1 MSREEPGTLL
11 RRKLELSLTF
21 PDLLTHALVQHLQQA
36 RRHNIDDP
44 VMKGGYGRE
53 VLRQRRDLAA
63 REVNQQSFR
72 DDEDVVRGT
81 TERGEKLAA
90 RSDIGQ
96 IEAHAI
102 ENAGRLL
109 ATKNL
114 LFVIEDS
121 RQIDFDPMKRC
132 WQIHSIGTRVEA
144 GSQVDDHIHALPD
157 LLNDEFVVCISACD
171 PGPRCALA
179 ERHGFRDLVAALAC
193 EAPREQIAENGIGPF
208 RFAGAVNGREE
219 RGIGNIA
226 DEGIAGA
233 HSDSLPRFR
242 SLSDS
247 AIGLDTLLTS
257 YSSSTPFA
265 LLLVSGPCQTRGIQS
280 QHRVAG
286 EVDRKRNPAFP
297 LRREELANH
306 RIA

>member
-1 MSREEPGTLL
+1 MRREERGTLL
-11 RRKLELSLTF
+11 RRKLELGLTS
-21 PDLLTHALVQHLQQA
+21 PDLLTHALLQHLQQA

-44 VMKGGYGRE
+44 VMEGGYGRE
-53 VLRQRRDLAA
+53 VLRQRRDLVA

-72 DDEDVVRGT
+72 DDEDVLRGT

-96 IEAHAI
+96 IEARAI

-121 RQIDFDPMKRC
+121 RQVDFDPMKRC

-144 GSQVDDHIHALPD
+144 GSQVDNHVEALPE
-157 LLNDEFVVCISACD
+157 LLLDEFVVCISACD
-171 PGPRCALA
+171 PGPRRALA
-179 ERHGFRDLVAALAC
+179 DRHGFRDLVAALAR
-193 EAPREQIAENGIGPF
+193 EAQRERIAENGIGPF

-219 RGIGNIA
+219 RGVRDIA
-226 DEGIAGA
+226 HEGIAGA

-247 AIGLDTLLTS
+247 AIRLHTLLTS
-257 YSSSTPFA
+257 YVSSISLPYDWY
-265 LLLVSGPCQTRGIQS
+265 LDLPG
-280 QHRVAG
+280 
-286 EVDRKRNPAFP
+286 
-297 LRREELANH
+297 
-306 RIA
+306 

>member
-1 MSREEPGTLL
+1 MRREERGTLL
-11 RRKLELSLTF
+11 RRKLELGLTS
-21 PDLLTHALVQHLQQA
+21 PDLLTHALLQHLQQA

-44 VMKGGYGRE
+44 VMEGGYGRE
-53 VLRQRRDLAA
+53 VLRQRRSLVA

-72 DDEDVVRGT
+72 DDEDVLRGI
-81 TERGEKLAA
+81 TERSEQLAA

-96 IEAHAI
+96 IEARAI

-121 RQIDFDPMKRC
+121 WQIDFDPMKRC

-144 GSQVDDHIHALPD
+144 GSQVDDHVDALPD
-157 LLNDEFVVCISACD
+157 LLLDEFVVCISACD
-171 PGPRCALA
+171 PGPRRALA
-179 ERHGFRDLVAALAC
+179 ERHGFRDLVAPLAC
-193 EAPREQIAENGIGPF
+193 EAPRERIAENGIGPF

-219 RGIGNIA
+219 RGIGDVA

-233 HSDSLPRFR
+233 YSDSLPRFR

-247 AIGLDTLLTS
+247 AIGFHSRIPKFSKRLGLGMHIMDRNGHKLCISERVDTS
-257 YSSSTPFA
+257 
-265 LLLVSGPCQTRGIQS
+265 
-280 QHRVAG
+280 
-286 EVDRKRNPAFP
+286 RNPA
-297 LRREELANH
+297 LREMRKFLLEE
-306 RIA
+306 